1 VVHGTYKL
9 VWKECGNFSKYSFL
23 TLSKPAMFLFSEK
36 NSAGDSVYRKMKA
49 FMFQDV
55 ATTVIGRRNH
65 QADHG
70 W

>member
-1 VVHGTYKL
+1 MELTILYETMWQFPKH
-9 VWKECGNFSKYSFL
+9 SFL

-49 FMFQDV
+49 VGFQDV